1 MKWKRS
7 KLPLL
12 MGINLALLLFQ
23 VTFVEGELRGRIIE
37 TITGEI
43 KIIERKETVEK
54 IQTNQII
61 ETKKVALTFD
71 DGPHPEY
78 TPLLLDGLKERN
90 VSAAFFLMGKNAEK
104 YPDIVERMAKE
115 GHTVGNHSYS
125 HVQLSAM
132 KEIEACKEMTQANR
146 VIEAITGKKPDYIRP
161 PFGAWSHNLDCITNM
176 IVVLWD
182 VDPLDW
188 KCQNTDLVVK
198 RVVSN
203 VKEDDIILLHD
214 SYETTVE
221 ATFQIIDTLQKEGYE
236 FVALDEMILE

>member
-1 MKWKRS
+1 MKWKDK
-7 KLPLL
+7 KLPILL
-12 MGINLALLLFQ
+12 GINIILLLINMMFTLETPVKESISAQ
-23 VTFVEGELRGRIIE
+23 VAGVTPAESESNVKK
-37 TITGEI
+37 
-43 KIIERKETVEK
+43 KI
-54 IQTNQII
+54 
-61 ETKKVALTFD
+61 ALTFD

-78 TPLLLDGLKERN
+78 TPMLLDGLKERN

-104 YPDIVERMAKE
+104 YPEIVERMYKE
-115 GHTVGNHSYS
+115 GHTIGNHSYS
-125 HVQLSAM
+125 HVQLSEM
-132 KEIEACKEMTQANR
+132 EELEACKEMTKANE
-146 VIEAITGKKPDYIRP
+146 VIKNIIGKTSDYIRP

-203 VKEDDIILLHD
+203 VEEDDIILLHD

-221 ATFQIIDTLQKEGYE
+221 ATFQIIDTLEKEGYE
-236 FVALDEMILE
+236 FVSLDEIILE